1 MRTHRTPLGWKWR
14 WLQWHQALYHWT
26 ALHGIEGLPD
36 MLRLDNTRRRMSF
49 SNKCNK
55 KVWVLTNSLLF
66 LLSIHVLAYEHLK
79 RAGVSMN
86 RSFKVVVSP
95 MSMWVIDMYVK
106 CGSMEDAWRVFN
118 KMPSCNVV
126 SWNIMLGGYAMQ
138 GHGIEALALFEQMCE
153 EGVEISNITFVYLL
167 SACSHA
173 GLVDEGLC
181 YFESMSMVYKI
192 PATVEHYTC
201 MVDLLGHASYLHE
214 AEDMVKTVPSK
225 ADVAVL
231 RALLGACRLQPNLEI
246 GE

>member
-1 MRTHRTPLGWKWR
+1 VM
-14 WLQWHQALYHWT
+14 
-26 ALHGIEGLPD
+26 
-36 MLRLDNTRRRMSF
+36 
-49 SNKCNK
+49 
-55 KVWVLTNSLLF
+55 NSL
-66 LLSIHVLAYEHLK
+66 
-79 RAGVSMN
+79 
-86 RSFKVVVSP
+86 
-95 MSMWVIDMYVK
+95 IDMYAK

-138 GHGIEALALFEQMCE
+138 EHGIEALALFERMCE
-153 EGVEISNITFVYLL
+153 EGVEMSNITFVYLL